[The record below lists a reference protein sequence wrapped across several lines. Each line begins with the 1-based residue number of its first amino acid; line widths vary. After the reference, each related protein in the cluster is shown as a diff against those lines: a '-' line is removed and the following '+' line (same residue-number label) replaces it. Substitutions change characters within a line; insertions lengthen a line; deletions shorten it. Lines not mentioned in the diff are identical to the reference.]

1 MKLNFS
7 ELCKKKYNKTFRDLS
22 IKEKTSFLKYFLD
35 KRKTPILDKN
45 WIYKNQST
53 SIIFYSKKFETFC
66 KQPHSVI
73 KRSNGKSIDHNFKSV
88 IDKTNYIKRV
98 FLEKENIRINKNFVF
113 KNDKTK
119 IFYKDKFGNT
129 LQTCWDYYFHS
140 GLGNDIRS
148 AVNKIDYAKNLFYR
162 RGIENTGTPFIF
174 KSTKWFKNDSSY
186 VFSWKGYDYKMRYD
200 NIDNNEKPSLKG
212 LVDINHYIRSQ
223 FKLKKYIIVDDWKW
237 SKSNKLITFEYKN
250 KIYQL
255 TWNNFQQGIL
265 INDDETNIYY
275 VEMKYNNHKCKK
287 VGISINEPDSRST
300 SYNKIIFKILLPTDL
315 AIQLE
320 KLVLAK
326 TRKYTDRS
334 TKLSNFRGK
343 SECRKI
349 IMPDKFVIDYIKF
362 YSEKLLTRK
371 EKLMLKYL

>member
-22 IKEKTSFLKYFLD
+22 IKEKTLFLKYFLH

-53 SIIFYSKKFETFC
+53 PIVFLSQKFNTLC
-66 KQPHSVI
+66 QQPQSVI

-88 IDKTNYIKRV
+88 IDKTNCIKKI
-98 FLEKENIRINKNFVF
+98 FKEKENILINDDFVYE
-113 KNDKTK
+113 NVSTK
-119 IFYKDKFGNT
+119 IFYKDKFDN
-129 LQTCWDYYFHS
+129 LMQTNWENYFHS
-140 GLGNDIRS
+140 GLGKDIRS
-148 AVNKIDYAKNLFYR
+148 AVNKIDFAKKLFYR
-162 RGIENTGTPFIF
+162 RGIQNTGFPFIF
-174 KSTKWFKNDSSY
+174 KSTKWLTNDSLY

-223 FKLKKYIIVDDWKW
+223 FKLKKYTIVDDWKW

-287 VGISINEPDSRST
+287 VGISINEPDSRSA

-326 TRKYTDRS
+326 TRKYTDKS

-349 IMPDKFVIDYIKF
+349 IMPDKFVIDYIQF

-371 EKLMLKYL
+371 EKLKLRYL